1 MTEAQDTSSSAKY
14 PDCLCGNIRKAFRQ
28 AADAFLPPESAAKHF
43 RQARVEVWRG
53 IRELIDLKIEH
64 LSRDQSKGTH
74 VVVE

>member
-1 MTEAQDTSSSAKY
+1 MTEAQDTTFSATY
-14 PDCLCGNIRKAFRQ
+14 PECLCGNIRKAFRQ

-53 IRELIDLKIEH
+53 IRELIDRRIEH
-64 LSRDQSKGTH
+64 LSRDQSNGTR

>member
-1 MTEAQDTSSSAKY
+1 MTEAQGTTSSAEY
-14 PDCLCGNIRKAFRQ
+14 PECLCGNIRKAFRQ

-43 RQARVEVWRG
+43 RQARVELWRG
-53 IRELIDLKIEH
+53 IRELVDLKIEH